1 MEGADTIARSPV
13 KRVTRPKGP
22 GLAKTRELA
31 LVTSRSVR
39 GYRANDYR
47 LAELFDS
54 ADVVSEGML
63 RDERGGARY
72 YGTTSVLLLLSY
84 EGRRDDAEGLP
95 RYAELAGRDPH
106 ARLRALR
113 IACREARVRAGGPLA
128 RIEAEVTV
136 RPDARGVR
144 LDVEVE
150 AALVREH
157 DTRRRRSAQPR

>member
-1 MEGADTIARSPV
+1 MRA
-13 KRVTRPKGP
+13 
-22 GLAKTRELA
+22 
-31 LVTSRSVR
+31 
-39 GYRANDYR
+39 YRANDH
-47 LAELFDS
+47 LLSELFDR

-72 YGTTSVLLLLSY
+72 YGTTSVLLLLSQ
-84 EGRRDDAEGLP
+84 GGGPGDAGGP
-95 RYAELAGRDPH
+95 SRYAELAGRDPH

-113 IACREARVRAGGPLA
+113 IACREAQVRAGGPLS

-157 DTRRRRSAQPR
+157 DTRRRRGASPR